1 MNCPENVN
9 SFTRVHNV
17 IMCRPKDA
25 VGVTSSVDHAQNV
38 LDKSKLDLHYLHSF
52 MCPNF
57 ILFTVNLTSQD
68 ERFTCLLKGCVFK
81 IMKIL
86 KLQV

>member
-1 MNCPENVN
+1 
-9 SFTRVHNV
+9 
-17 IMCRPKDA
+17 MCRPKDA

-38 LDKSKLDLHYLHSF
+38 LEKSKLDLQYMYLHRF
-52 MCPNF
+52 MCPNS
-57 ILFTVNLTSQD
+57 ILFTVNLPSQD